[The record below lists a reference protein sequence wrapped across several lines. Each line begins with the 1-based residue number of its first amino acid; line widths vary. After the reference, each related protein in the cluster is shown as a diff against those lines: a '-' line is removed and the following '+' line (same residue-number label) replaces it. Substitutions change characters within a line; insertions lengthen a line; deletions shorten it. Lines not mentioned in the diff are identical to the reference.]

1 MGISRR
7 SFLSKGVQ
15 SMAGLAI
22 APSFAS
28 IIESCIS
35 DNPTGPL
42 GNWAELAKAMRGKLV
57 MADDLDFSRVN
68 VQWAL
73 PSLSI
78 VPEAIALC
86 NSEEDVI
93 ACVKWASE
101 HKVPLAARS
110 GGHSYAGY
118 SRSKGLIIDLSQM
131 DKVNYDPSTK
141 YATMQGGAHNL
152 EVYVAGRE
160 ASVSLCHG
168 RCKGVGVAG
177 LVLGGGIG
185 FNMRNVGLTCD
196 KLVSTRIVLANGE
209 VITASETENPE
220 VFWAIRGAG
229 GGNFGIHTQFVMEM
243 FPVTKVSW
251 FRIQWKENLKRIFD
265 VFQDVAL
272 QAPPEFGV
280 KFSVIANRGKQDK
293 NKELHIEILGQ
304 LVGSEAQIRAL
315 LAPVYAVAKPSREI
329 FQELPYWDAQE
340 MLSEDGSPE
349 LAHERSRFCFGKIS
363 SEGRDAIFRNLAV
376 WPGTSLD
383 ATWKY
388 FLMGGRILDLPV
400 EATSFPFREA
410 TMITSID
417 LEWLSNNNDVLEE
430 NLEWLDAFHQEM
442 EQYTSPY
449 CYVNFIDNRQENHL
463 NAYYGRNLDRLKA
476 VKRQLDPGNMF
487 SNPKGVPL

>member
-1 MGISRR
+1 MAISRR
-7 SFLSKGVQ
+7 GFISKGIQ
-15 SMAGLAI
+15 SMAGLAL

-28 IIESCIS
+28 IVESCIS
-35 DNPTGPL
+35 DNPVGPS
-42 GNWAELAKAMRGKLV
+42 GNWVELAKAMTGKLV
-57 MADDLDFSRVN
+57 MADDLDFSKVN

-73 PSLSI
+73 AYLSET
-78 VPEAIALC
+78 PEAIALC
-86 NSEEDVI
+86 KSEEDVI
-93 ACVKWASE
+93 ACVKWASD
-101 HKVPLAARS
+101 HKVPIAARS

-118 SRSKGLIIDLSQM
+118 SRSNGLIIDLSQM
-131 DKVNYDPSTK
+131 DMVNYDPNTN
-141 YATMQGGAHNL
+141 YATMEGGAHNL

-196 KLVSTRIVLANGE
+196 KLVSTRIVIANGE

-243 FPVTKVSW
+243 FPVTTVSW
-251 FRIQWKENLKRIFD
+251 FNIKWKENLERVFD
-265 VFQDVAL
+265 VFQELAL

-280 KFSVIANRGKQDK
+280 KFSVVAHRGKEDHD
-293 NKELHIEILGQ
+293 KELHIEILGQ
-304 LVGSEAQIRAL
+304 LVGSEEQLRAL
-315 LAPVYAVAKPSREI
+315 LAPVYAVAKPSMETI
-329 FQELPYWDAQE
+329 QELPYWDAQE

-349 LAHERSRFCFGKIS
+349 LAHERSRFCFGKVS
-363 SEGRDAIFRNLAV
+363 PEGREAIFRNLKQ

-383 ATWKY
+383 ANWKY
-388 FLMGGRILDLPV
+388 FLMGGRILDLPQ

-430 NLEWLDAFHQEM
+430 NFEWLDAFHQEM
-442 EQYTSPY
+442 AQYTSPH
-449 CYVNFIDNRQENHL
+449 CYINFIDNREENYL
-463 NAYYGRNLDRLKA
+463 NAYYGQNLERLQA

-487 SNPKGVPL
+487 SNPKGIPV

>member
-1 MGISRR
+1 MSLTRR
-7 SFLSKGVQ
+7 GFISKGMQ

-28 IIESCIS
+28 FIESCLS
-35 DNPTGPL
+35 DNPIGPS
-42 GNWAELAKAMRGKLV
+42 GNWAELAKAMQGKLV
-57 MADDLDFSRVN
+57 MADDLDFSKLN
-68 VQWAL
+68 MQFAL
-73 PSLSI
+73 AYLSK

-86 NSEEDVI
+86 KSEEDVI
-93 ACVKWASE
+93 ACVQWAAK
-101 HKVPLAARS
+101 HKVPFAARS

-118 SRSKGLIIDLSQM
+118 SRSKGLIVDLSHM
-131 DKVNYDPSTK
+131 DKVTYDPATN
-141 YATMQGGAHNL
+141 YATMEGGAHNL

-209 VITASETENPE
+209 VITASESENPE

-229 GGNFGIHTQFVMEM
+229 GGNFGIHTQFVSEM
-243 FPVTKVSW
+243 FPVTTVSW
-251 FRIQWKENLKRIFD
+251 FNIRWKENLERVFD
-265 VFQDVAL
+265 VFQDVAF

-280 KFSVIANRGKQDK
+280 KFSVVANRGNKDQD
-293 NKELHIEILGQ
+293 KELHIEILGQ
-304 LVGSEAQIRAL
+304 LVGNEDELRSL
-315 LAPVYAVAKPSREI
+315 LAPVYEVAKPSMEI
-329 FQELPYWDAQE
+329 MQELPYWDAQE

-349 LAHERSRFCFGKIS
+349 LAHERSRFCFGKVS
-363 SEGRDAIFRNLAV
+363 PDGRDAIFRNLTE

-383 ATWKY
+383 ASWKY

-400 EATSFPFREA
+400 EATSFPFRKA
-410 TMITSID
+410 TMISSID
-417 LEWLSNNNDVLEE
+417 LEWLSNNNDILEA
-430 NLEWLDAFHQEM
+430 NFEWLDAFHEEM

-449 CYVNFIDNRQENHL
+449 CYVNFIDNRQENYL
-463 NAYYGRNLDRLKA
+463 DAYYGPHLDRLRA

-487 SNPKGVPL
+487 SNHKGIPV